1 MIDGGIY
8 SMMMIES
15 KITVMMLMVADEV
28 VKWIR

>member
-15 KITVMMLMVADEV
+15 KITVTMLMVADV